1 MTYSGCLGRL
11 VKDSTLSCP
20 KCHHKTSVPQTFNGV
35 NSLAKNYG
43 VLEIMYSQPSL
54 FVKGANVTVQE
65 NPSKLRSSVPLCEEH
80 GDQLSSYCQEDDT
93 LVCSSCLLYGKHKG
107 HGSKLLKDAAADC
120 RQMLV
125 KLTPE
130 VAEKIS
136 SMEEAVQE
144 VERVMEKVNLSSEQ
158 LSKEI
163 GSHFNQL
170 VKIFEKRC
178 KELKVDVLHR
188 SQTRIESLMEQR
200 E

>member
-1 MTYSGCLGRL
+1 M
-11 VKDSTLSCP
+11 KDDTLNCP
-20 KCHHKTSVPQTFNGV
+20 KCHHITSIPQTLHGV
-35 NSLAKNYG
+35 NSLVKNYG

-54 FVKGANVTVQE
+54 FDKGANVTVQE
-65 NPSKLRSSVPLCEEH
+65 NPSKLHSSVPLCEEH

-107 HGSKLLKDAAADC
+107 HDSKLLKEAAADY

-136 SMEEAVQE
+136 SMIEAVQE

-158 LSKEI
+158 LSKKI
-163 GSHFNQL
+163 DSHFGQL
-170 VKIFEKRC
+170 VKILEKRC